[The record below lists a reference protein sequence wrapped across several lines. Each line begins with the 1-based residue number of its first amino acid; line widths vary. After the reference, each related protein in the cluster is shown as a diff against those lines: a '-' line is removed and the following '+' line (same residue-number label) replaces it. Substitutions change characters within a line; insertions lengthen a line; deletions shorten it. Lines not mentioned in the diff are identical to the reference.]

1 MHSIGPVYIHAQ
13 SALAGSAK
21 QFNEAQG
28 SLYNYCVKC
37 YKKEAFAY
45 CNACR
50 RAREEAL

>member
-21 QFNEAQG
+21 QSNEAHG
-28 SLYNYCVKC
+28 SLYD
-37 YKKEAFAY
+37 Y

-50 RAREEAL
+50 RAKKEAL